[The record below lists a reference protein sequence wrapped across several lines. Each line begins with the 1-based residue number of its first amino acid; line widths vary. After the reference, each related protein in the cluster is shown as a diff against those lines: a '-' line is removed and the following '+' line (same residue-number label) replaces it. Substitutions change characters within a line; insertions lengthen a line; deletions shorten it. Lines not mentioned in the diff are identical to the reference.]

1 MEMNREITQINENKW
16 AHSKSCSK
24 LNMITVQCTFFFFF
38 FQRKVPLIAN
48 YNMDKTAPTKM
59 LEKEGV

>member
-1 MEMNREITQINENKW
+1 MSPFEIVLKAKYDT
-16 AHSKSCSK
+16 
-24 LNMITVQCTFFFFF
+24 TVQCTFFFFF

-48 YNMDKTAPTKM
+48 YNIDKTAATKM